1 MDSKAI
7 ELLELPQLLA
17 SLRRYLFSPLGEW
30 QLQELEDEPLLA
42 SQAAAEESLAELGE
56 AMSWLREDEGT
67 IRDRDAKPPPSFQGL
82 RDIRQPL
89 ARLPV
94 RGTVLEVH
102 EIYSTLELLER
113 ASEARSRLI
122 AVSGRRSRLGA
133 RAESLEEFRPLLR
146 RLAGKVLAN
155 GEVADNASPALARMR
170 RQIEQ
175 HRSSVQQSLERFARS
190 LDEQGSLQDDYVT
203 IRNGRLVVPVKA
215 GSKGS
220 VPGVIHSASSSGQT
234 VFIEPLATIDLNNEL
249 VHLLEEE
256 QREVY
261 RILLE
266 MCEQLRQEAP
276 AIESALLTMAQLELV
291 FAKARFGREFDCC
304 IPVFSEPAVGDSAV
318 GDSAVGENDK
328 ASISLKNARHP
339 LLQDVLGGDKSKVV
353 PLSLTLEGGNRV
365 LLISGPNAG
374 GKTII
379 LKTVGLSSLMAQ
391 AGLPVPADDARLPW
405 FEEVLADIGDSQSI
419 AESLST
425 FSAHIARIKHMM
437 ERATARSLVLL
448 DELGA
453 ATDPHEGGALGVA
466 LVDYFREQGGF
477 TIASTHLPELKAY
490 ASANMGVTNASV
502 GFDEETLSPNYR
514 LTTGIP
520 GQSAGLDMALK
531 FGLPEAVVERARRT
545 LDPRQAE
552 TVDFLHQL
560 RRQVEQ
566 YESATSD
573 LRAAERSLEERK
585 KKLVQDWDRRENAKL
600 RELERQLEARFKQFE
615 VEHQAALDKLAEQG
629 AGQRTIA
636 AAQRRQSQRK
646 RELRED
652 FQAAAAQTLG
662 RTPDNAVSEK
672 APAQLEEGANVR
684 LKLGTNA
691 RVLRR
696 VSDGLWEVQAGQ
708 LRLRVSTSDI
718 SRVLEPDDKPAAGL
732 PARVTLH
739 TEARSAASLSEINVI
754 GRTAEEARSEVDKFL
769 DDAVVA
775 DLDRVRIIHG
785 HGMQVLRR
793 TLWEMFASHPQ
804 VQRHYQAEPYEGG
817 AGATIVEVRS

>member
-7 ELLELPQLLA
+7 ELLELPQLVA

-30 QLQELEDEPLLA
+30 QLQELEDDPLLA

-56 AMSWLREDEGT
+56 AMGWLREDEGT

-94 RGTVLEVH
+94 RGSVLEAH

-133 RAESLEEFRPLLR
+133 RAERLEEFRPLLR

-170 RQIEQ
+170 RQIEH
-175 HRSSVQQSLERFARS
+175 HRSSVQQSLERFART

-234 VFIEPLATIDLNNEL
+234 VFIEPLATIDLNNQL
-249 VHLLEEE
+249 VRLLEEE
-256 QREVY
+256 QREVH

-304 IPVFSEPAVGDSAV
+304 IPVFSDDG
-318 GDSAVGENDK
+318 DK

-379 LKTVGLSSLMAQ
+379 LKTVGLSCLMAQ
-391 AGLPVPADDARLPW
+391 TGLPIPADDARLPW

-425 FSAHIARIKHMM
+425 FSAHIASIKHMM
-437 ERATARSLVLL
+437 DRATARSLVLL

-490 ASANMGVTNASV
+490 ASANRGVTNASV

-531 FGLPEAVVERARRT
+531 FGLPEAVVERARRA

-566 YESATSD
+566 YESATGD
-573 LRAAERSLEERK
+573 LRAAEKGLEERK

-615 VEHQAALDKLAEQG
+615 VEHSAALDKLAEQG

-662 RTPDNAVSEK
+662 RTPDNTVSKEV
-672 APAQLEEGANVR
+672 PAQLEEGANVR

-708 LRLRVSTSDI
+708 LRLRVSASDI
-718 SRVLEPDDKPAAGL
+718 AGVLEPDDKPAAGL
-732 PARVTLH
+732 PSRVTLH

-785 HGMQVLRR
+785 HGMQILRR

-817 AGATIVEVRS
+817 AGATIVEVRL

>member
-7 ELLELPQLLA
+7 ELLELPQLVA

-30 QLQELEDEPLLA
+30 QLQELEDDPLLA

-56 AMSWLREDEGT
+56 AMGWLREDEGT

-94 RGTVLEVH
+94 RGSVLEAH

-133 RAESLEEFRPLLR
+133 RAERLEEFRPLLR

-170 RQIEQ
+170 RQIEH
-175 HRSSVQQSLERFARS
+175 HRSSVQQSLERFART

-234 VFIEPLATIDLNNEL
+234 VFIEPLATIDLNNQL
-249 VHLLEEE
+249 VRLLEEE
-256 QREVY
+256 QREVH

-304 IPVFSEPAVGDSAV
+304 IPVFSDDG
-318 GDSAVGENDK
+318 DK

-379 LKTVGLSSLMAQ
+379 LKTVGLSCLMAQ
-391 AGLPVPADDARLPW
+391 TGLPIPADDARLPW

-425 FSAHIARIKHMM
+425 FSAHIASIKHMM
-437 ERATARSLVLL
+437 DRATARSLVLL

-490 ASANMGVTNASV
+490 ASANRGVTNASV

-531 FGLPEAVVERARRT
+531 FGLPEAVVERARRA

-566 YESATSD
+566 YESATGD
-573 LRAAERSLEERK
+573 LRAAEKGLEERK

-600 RELERQLEARFKQFE
+600 RELERQLEARFKQFD
-615 VEHQAALDKLAEQG
+615 VEHSAALDKLAEQG

-662 RTPDNAVSEK
+662 RTPDNTVSKEV
-672 APAQLEEGANVR
+672 PAQLEEGANVR

-708 LRLRVSTSDI
+708 LRLRVSASDI
-718 SRVLEPDDKPAAGL
+718 AGVLEPDDKPAAGL
-732 PARVTLH
+732 PSRVTLH

-785 HGMQVLRR
+785 HGMQILRR

-817 AGATIVEVRS
+817 AGATIVEVRL